1 MGVYRVY
8 SIIRVN
14 MGTQDIW
21 GFTGNTVYIRVSDL
35 VYLRD
40 NILRTLHE
48 DYQMDNQF
56 VCYQVSTFL

>member
-1 MGVYRVY
+1 
-8 SIIRVN
+8 

-48 DYQMDNQF
+48 DYQMDNCF
-56 VCYQVSTFL
+56 CLLSSKYFSLNLVKRCLRL